1 MTNIIHDRRDPH
13 DRRVTHDRREE
24 EEDNFYTDQRKEER
38 RSDKDRRQLTR
49 RTQHDRRVQTV
60 TVTND
65 RRKSSRRFTDAVEF
79 QEALSV
85 KSEEVNLEAL
95 PDWVSGTLQEAEKRR
110 AEQPALSPPPVD
122 MTGSENKEKHFD
134 VWVITV
140 TLIILLCFMG
150 AGYIFYFT

>member
-1 MTNIIHDRRDPH
+1 MTNIIHDRRDSH
-13 DRRVTHDRREE
+13 ERRVTHDRRDS

-49 RTQHDRRVQTV
+49 RNQHDRRVQTV
-60 TVTND
+60 NVTND
-65 RRKSSRRFTDAVEF
+65 RRKSSRRFTDAAQF

-122 MTGSENKEKHFD
+122 MTGSENKEKYFD
-134 VWVITV
+134 VWVVTV